1 MGSSPLLVI
10 DDHPIFR
17 AGMVAA
23 LARLPE
29 QPTVLEAGSFA
40 DGWRLLWEARPAC
53 ATVDL
58 ELKDG
63 NGLELLRMARARSLP
78 TRFVVVSLYDD
89 ALFRDHALSLG
100 ASAYV
105 TKAEDEEHVVAAVVA
120 ALAQPATTGAGAR
133 FEEPPLPA
141 LPGKLLEGVALLSP
155 AERRVMQHLAQ
166 NLTSAQIAERL
177 QLSRRTVQ
185 NHRAHICEKL
195 GLRGNNKLL
204 EVALSLR
211 GVLGAPDDEP

>member
-17 AGMVAA
+17 AGMIAA
-23 LARLPE
+23 LSRLPHN
-29 QPTVLEAGSFA
+29 PTVLEAGSFA
-40 DGWRLLWEARPAC
+40 EGWRLLWDARPAC

-63 NGLELLRMARARSLP
+63 NGLELLRMARERSLP
-78 TRFVVVSLYDD
+78 TRFVVVSLFEDP
-89 ALFRDHALSLG
+89 LLRDHALSLG
-100 ASAYV
+100 AHAYV
-105 TKAEDEEHVVAAVVA
+105 TKDHDEERVVEAVCA
-120 ALAQPATTGAGAR
+120 ALARPASASAGVHVD
-133 FEEPPLPA
+133 EPPLPT
-141 LPGKLLEGVALLSP
+141 LPGRLLEGVAQLSP

-204 EVALSLR
+204 EVALSLKS
-211 GVLGAPDDEP
+211 VLGPPD